1 MAAPLQHNVITTL
14 LLLLLLGSGGSGA
27 AQPRL
32 QPGSSGNVSKH
43 VAHFAHT
50 LAPTP
55 PPPCPAHT
63 PMLLAAISFNLL
75 KEETDFL
82 LVYVKFCY
90 LFVTRCCWF
99 SWTVFLLQVVR
110 HPLKVPS
117 VSQSSI
123 TRARYGPG
131 TAETHVSPRGAC
143 PGSSETSP
151 LAPRK
156 ISAPSSGPPS
166 QQSPQPQRRPSGGAQ
181 LVPGQPQ
188 RPSKLPVLPVYGH
201 TGHTAGHSGHNPR
214 AAAGRLSHYPLRK
227 MTPPTSASAEYRLAG
242 GGPALASKRPA
253 SPAPGRCPGT
263 KRGGG
268 GAGGG
273 SPKRGDI
280 SRRVAS
286 PVFTARRRSPS
297 LTRSVSP
304 LEVSVSNIHS
314 GSGAM

>member
-1 MAAPLQHNVITTL
+1 
-14 LLLLLLGSGGSGA
+14 
-27 AQPRL
+27 
-32 QPGSSGNVSKH
+32 
-43 VAHFAHT
+43 
-50 LAPTP
+50 
-55 PPPCPAHT
+55 
-63 PMLLAAISFNLL
+63 MLLAALM
-75 KEETDFL
+75 KEETDHIIL
-82 LVYVKFCY
+82 PAV
-90 LFVTRCCWF
+90 VTRACLY

-123 TRARYGPG
+123 TRARYGPA

-201 TGHTAGHSGHNPR
+201 TGHSGHNPR

-268 GAGGG
+268 GGGGG

-297 LTRSVSP
+297 LTRSVSC